1 MEIEQRLTDLE
12 IKVAYQDKT
21 IEDLSEVIYKQQKQI
36 NAFEKDF
43 ELLNKQI
50 QSYQSGDN
58 EIRGH
63 EKPPH
68 Y

>member
-1 MEIEQRLTDLE
+1 MEIEQRLIELE
-12 IKVAYQDKT
+12 TKIAYQDKT
-21 IEDLSEVIYKQQKQI
+21 IEDLSDVVYKQDKQI
-36 NAFEKDF
+36 ILLEKNI
-43 ELLNKQI
+43 ELLKLQI
-50 QSYQSGDN
+50 QSFQSGEN

>member
-1 MEIEQRLTDLE
+1 MEIEQRLIELE
-12 IKVAYQDKT
+12 TKIAYQDKT
-21 IEDLSEVIYKQQKQI
+21 IEDLSDVIYKQQQEITMLAKTVEQLRAQVLSI
-36 NAFEKDF
+36 A
-43 ELLNKQI
+43 
-50 QSYQSGDN
+50 SGDN

>member
-1 MEIEQRLTDLE
+1 MDIESRLIDLE
-12 IKVAYQDKT
+12 TKIAYQDKT
-21 IEDLSEVIYKQQKQI
+21 IEDLSDVIYKQQQQITGLEKALELLKKQI
-36 NAFEKDF
+36 NS
-43 ELLNKQI
+43 I
-50 QSYQSGDN
+50 GDN

>member
-1 MEIEQRLTDLE
+1 MEIEQRLIELE
-12 IKVAYQDKT
+12 TKIAYQDKT
-21 IEDLSEVIYKQQKQI
+21 IEDLSDVIYKQDKQI
-36 NAFEKDF
+36 LALEKNL
-43 ELLNKQI
+43 ELLRMQV
-50 QSYQSGDN
+50 QSVQSGDN

>member
-1 MEIEQRLTDLE
+1 MEIEQRLIELE
-12 IKVAYQDKT
+12 TKVAYQDKT
-21 IEDLSEVIYKQQKQI
+21 IEDLSDVIYKQDKQI
-36 NAFEKDF
+36 ATLEKNL
-43 ELLNKQI
+43 ELLRMQV
-50 QSYQSGDN
+50 QSFQSGDN

>member
-1 MEIEQRLTDLE
+1 MEIEQRLIELE
-12 IKVAYQDKT
+12 TKIAYQDKT
-21 IEDLSEVIYKQQKQI
+21 IEDLSDVIYKQDQQI
-36 NAFEKDF
+36 LALEKNL
-43 ELLNKQI
+43 ELLRMQV
-50 QSYQSGDN
+50 QSFQSGDN

>member
-36 NAFEKDF
+36 NAFEKAF

>member
-1 MEIEQRLTDLE
+1 MEFEPRLIELE
-12 IKVAYQDKT
+12 TKIAYQDKT
-21 IEDLSEVIYKQQKQI
+21 IEDLSDVIYKQQQQI
-36 NAFEKDF
+36 TNLEKAL
-43 ELLNKQI
+43 ELLKNQI
-50 QSYQSGDN
+50 HSIGDN

>member
-1 MEIEQRLTDLE
+1 MEIEQRLIDLE
-12 IKVAYQDKT
+12 TKIVYQDKT
-21 IEDLSEVIYKQQKQI
+21 IEDLSDVLYKQQQQITGLEKALDLLKKQI
-36 NAFEKDF
+36 EA
-43 ELLNKQI
+43 
-50 QSYQSGDN
+50 GDA

>member
-1 MEIEQRLTDLE
+1 METEQRLIDLE
-12 IKVAYQDKT
+12 TKIAYQDKI
-21 IEDLSEVIYKQQKQI
+21 IEDLSDVLYKQQQQI
-36 NAFEKDF
+36 TGLEKAL
-43 ELLNKQI
+43 ELLKRQI
-50 QSYQSGDN
+50 DSFQNGDN

>member
-1 MEIEQRLTDLE
+1 METEQRLIDLE
-12 IKVAYQDKT
+12 TKIAYQDKI
-21 IEDLSEVIYKQQKQI
+21 IEDLSDVLYKQQQQI
-36 NAFEKDF
+36 TGLEKAL
-43 ELLNKQI
+43 ELLKRQI
-50 QSYQSGDN
+50 DSFQSGDN

>member
-1 MEIEQRLTDLE
+1 MELEQRLIELE
-12 IKVAYQDKT
+12 VKISYQDKI
-21 IEDLSEVIYKQQKQI
+21 IEDLSDVLYKQQQQI
-36 NAFEKDF
+36 MSLEKSLD
-43 ELLNKQI
+43 LLKKLVE
-50 QSYQSGDN
+50 SVGDN

>member
-1 MEIEQRLTDLE
+1 METEQRLIDLE
-12 IKVAYQDKT
+12 TKIAYQDKT
-21 IEDLSEVIYKQQKQI
+21 IEDLSDVIYKQQQQIHNLEKSLELLKNQI
-36 NAFEKDF
+36 NSIGE
-43 ELLNKQI
+43 
-50 QSYQSGDN
+50 N

>member
-1 MEIEQRLTDLE
+1 MDIELRLIELE
-12 IKVAYQDKT
+12 TKIAYQDKT
-21 IEDLSEVIYKQQKQI
+21 IEDLSDVVYKQDKLI
-36 NAFEKDF
+36 IALEKNL
-43 ELLNKQI
+43 ELLKIQI
-50 QSYQSGDN
+50 QSFQSGDN